1 METMAR
7 FEWTLIMNLSAAM
20 EIFVEVVR
28 RESFTAAARKL
39 NVSKSHVSKQ
49 VDRLEE
55 HLGVR
60 LLERTTRQV
69 SVTELGAIYYEH
81 CRRILEEIDEAERAV
96 TSLQASPVG
105 LLRLSAPLSFG
116 MMYLNEVV
124 LDFIEEWPKLEVDI
138 HYADSRADLIDEGF
152 DVAVRIGVLEDSS
165 LIARRLAPIK
175 LGLVASPEYLERFG
189 RPEHPREL
197 SGHSCLLYSYQA
209 TGANWR
215 LWGPDGETLVRV
227 EGRVTANNGGA
238 LVDAARRGMGIA
250 LAPDF
255 IAFDALARGEL
266 EFILRP
272 WSPEPLFLSAVY
284 PHRRYLSQKVRLFI
298 DFLAER
304 FGETPPWACMEQP

>member
-1 METMAR
+1 MD
-7 FEWTLIMNLSAAM
+7 ISSAM

-28 RESFTAAARKL
+28 EEGFTAAARKL
-39 NVSKSHVSKQ
+39 KVSKSHVSKQ

-69 SVTELGAIYYEH
+69 SVTELGAIYFEH
-81 CRRILEEIDEAERAV
+81 CRQILEEIAEAERAV
-96 TSLQASPVG
+96 TSLHASPVG
-105 LLRLSAPLSFG
+105 LLRVSAPVSFG

-124 LDFIEEWPKLEVDI
+124 LDFIEKWPELEIDI
-138 HYADSRADLIDEGF
+138 HYADSRVDVIGDGF
-152 DVAVRIGVLEDSS
+152 DVAVRIGALEDSG

-175 LGLVASPEYLERFG
+175 LGLVASPDYLNRFG

-197 SGHSCLLYSYQA
+197 DGHSCLLYKYQA
-209 TGANWR
+209 TGTNWR
-215 LWGPDGETLVRV
+215 LHGPDGETVVRV
-227 EGRVTANNGGA
+227 EGRVMANNGRA
-238 LVDAARRGMGIA
+238 LVDAARRGLGIA

-255 IAFDALARGEL
+255 IAFDALERGEL
-266 EFILRP
+266 EFILKP
-272 WSPEPLFLSAVY
+272 WSPGHLVLSAVY

-304 FGETPPWACMEQP
+304 YREQPPWACMD

>member
-1 METMAR
+1 MD
-7 FEWTLIMNLSAAM
+7 ISSAM
-20 EIFVEVVR
+20 QIFVEVVR
-28 RESFTAAARKL
+28 EEGFTAAARKL
-39 NVSKSHVSKQ
+39 KVSKSHVSKQ

-69 SVTELGAIYYEH
+69 SVTELGAIYFEH

-105 LLRLSAPLSFG
+105 LLRVSAPVSFG

-124 LDFIEEWPKLEVDI
+124 LDFIEKWPELEIDI
-138 HYADSRADLIDEGF
+138 HYADTRVDLIGEGF
-152 DVAVRIGVLEDSS
+152 DVAVRIDALDDSG

-189 RPEHPREL
+189 RPGHPREL
-197 SGHSCLLYSYQA
+197 DGHSCLLYKYQA
-209 TGANWR
+209 TGTNWR
-215 LWGPDGETLVRV
+215 LHGPDGETVVRV
-227 EGRVTANNGGA
+227 EGRVTANNGRA
-238 LVDAARRGMGIA
+238 LVDAARRGLGIA

-255 IAFDALARGEL
+255 IAFDALDSGEL
-266 EFILRP
+266 EFILKP
-272 WSPEPLFLSAVY
+272 WSPGNLVLSAVY

-304 FGETPPWACMEQP
+304 YRESPPWACME